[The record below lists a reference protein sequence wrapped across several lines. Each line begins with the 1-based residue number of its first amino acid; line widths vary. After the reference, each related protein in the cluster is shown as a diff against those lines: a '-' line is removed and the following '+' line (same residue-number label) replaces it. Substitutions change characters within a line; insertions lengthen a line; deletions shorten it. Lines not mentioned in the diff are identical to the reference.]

1 MNEIYKPIIWNLFD
15 LREDIREN
23 DHKRE
28 LNSLIYQEQLYSE
41 KIKLQE
47 KNSVFFG
54 NTIFSKYDHWKLLLV
69 QVKMTYISFEFFF
82 CDMSIDLSTCDG
94 SVS

>member
-1 MNEIYKPIIWNLFD
+1 MLWRRCEQKEKAPSKAKRRKEKNEGYRKRGNSNRYI
-15 LREDIREN
+15 RED
-23 DHKRE
+23 DYQGE

-54 NTIFSKYDHWKLLLV
+54 NTIFSKYDHRKLLLV
-69 QVKMTYISFEFFF
+69 QIEMTYIS
-82 CDMSIDLSTCDG
+82 L
-94 SVS
+94 

>member
-1 MNEIYKPIIWNLFD
+1 M
-15 LREDIREN
+15 
-23 DHKRE
+23 
-28 LNSLIYQEQLYSE
+28 QLYSE

-54 NTIFSKYDHWKLLLV
+54 NTIFSKYDHRKLLLI

-82 CDMSIDLSTCDG
+82 CDMSIDLSTRDG

>member
-1 MNEIYKPIIWNLFD
+1 MELTSKDSCQDDYQG
-15 LREDIREN
+15 
-23 DHKRE
+23 E

-82 CDMSIDLSTCDG
+82 CDMSINLSTRDG